1 MSFIDEYMPDAVPGY
16 PCISSPRTKTSIKV
30 TAGGRENRNQEW
42 EHPLMRFNLPEAPGR
57 NFAVI
62 NALQHHWRAM
72 RGPLHSFPFTDPLDK
87 ASIDLRVA
95 NEPDDEVLARIS
107 HTDQALGTGD
117 GLQHEFQLVKTY
129 AVGAQTYTRNIL
141 LPVVDT
147 VLIGVDGVLL
157 ADTEYTV
164 SRQGGVVSF
173 NTPPANGDVITA
185 GFLFDVEVRFEDDDV
200 FEGIVRTY
208 QVGGFAALDLVEVR
222 PC

>member
-1 MSFIDEYMPDAVPGY
+1 MSFIDEYLPEAVPGY

-30 TAGGRENRNQEW
+30 TAGGRENRNREW

-57 NFAVI
+57 NFEVI
-62 NALQHHWRAM
+62 NALQKHWRVM
-72 RGPLHSFPFTDPLDK
+72 GGPLHSFPFTDPLDK
-87 ASIDLRVA
+87 ASIDLSVA
-95 NEPDDEVLARIS
+95 NEPDAAVLARIS
-107 HTDQALGTGD
+107 HTDQVIGTGD
-117 GLQHEFQLVKTY
+117 GVTREFQLVKSYT
-129 AVGAQTYTRNIL
+129 VGTSSYSRQIN
-141 LPVVDT
+141 LPVVDS
-147 VLIGVDGVLL
+147 VLIGVDGDLV

-164 SRQGGVVSF
+164 TRQGGVVTFDS
-173 NTPPANGDVITA
+173 PPANGLAVTA